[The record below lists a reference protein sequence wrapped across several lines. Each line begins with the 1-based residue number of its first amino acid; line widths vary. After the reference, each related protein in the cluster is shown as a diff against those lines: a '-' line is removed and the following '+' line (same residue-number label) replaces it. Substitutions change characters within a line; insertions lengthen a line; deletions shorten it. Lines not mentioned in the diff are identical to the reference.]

1 MIATPCR
8 VLPRM
13 REAHPC
19 KDELQREGEALQPL
33 LKCLI
38 PILAATIWWSMGVG
52 VAFCGDQQ
60 IVPEIP
66 QGGASMLPQD
76 PIEAIY
82 WSPRGDSGVA
92 KSEIVEVRHM
102 PFQRAVRTATHKETS
117 VAWDVVVGVNLSR
130 SIDAGDVCLLSF
142 YVRGARSRGKSGSAK
157 AVAYLEFTRSP
168 HDKLVTMA
176 VSADKE
182 WSRVYIPFRAETP
195 LRQNKVRVVFH
206 LGFRPQTVE
215 IGGISLLNFGEK
227 VSLAALPATKL
238 TYSGRE
244 PDARWRKDAL
254 DRIERIRKADLAVH
268 VVDASGKPVQDARV
282 HIRMKRHAF
291 AFGSAVTAKLL
302 GVNIEDAET
311 IRKYFKDYGGI
322 ESILSYRKI
331 TEILFNKATF
341 ENDLKII
348 PWNDSQSNRSSV
360 YRKVWTDRALE
371 WLNQRSIEV
380 RGHWIACGF
389 LDELPP
395 EIMHAPRPQVR
406 TYLFANMRAR
416 VQAVGDRVKE
426 WDAINHIVGSGE
438 TLETFFGSPDIYV
451 DIMKESRKLAPEAS
465 LWVNEGFILPDG
477 RRRDPYEKVIR
488 YLIDHD
494 AAPDGIGFMGHF
506 DRLSLT
512 PPEELLEV
520 FDRFAKLLPRLQVT
534 ELDVDVGDDEQLQ
547 ADYLRDAM
555 TIAFSHEACQGIV
568 IWGFWENRIY
578 KPSAELYRGDWS
590 LKPAGEIW
598 KDLVFRQWWTDVQG
612 STDQS
617 GVYKRQAFLGEYEV
631 TVTRNNRSVTV
642 NTALPKEGTA
652 VKITLP

>member
-1 MIATPCR
+1 MPVPPIQPS
-8 VLPRM
+8 VDGKLI
-13 REAHPC
+13 
-19 KDELQREGEALQPL
+19 QRTEPQRGEDALKRL
-33 LKCLI
+33 LNCLMLI
-38 PILAATIWWSMGVG
+38 VAATALGSMGVG
-52 VAFCGDQQ
+52 VAFCADQQ
-60 IVPEIP
+60 IASEIP

-82 WSPRGDSGVA
+82 WYPRGESSVA
-92 KSEIVEVRHM
+92 KSEIVEVRDM
-102 PFQRAVRTATHKETS
+102 PFQRAVRTTTYRETA
-117 VAWDVVVGVNLSR
+117 VAWDVGVGVNLSG
-130 SIDAGDVCLLSF
+130 SINAGDVCLFSF
-142 YVRGARSRGKSGSAK
+142 YVRGARLQGNSGSAK
-157 AVAYLEFTRSP
+157 ADAYLEFTRSP
-168 HDKLVTMA
+168 HEKLVTMA
-176 VSADKE
+176 VIADKE
-182 WSRVYIPFRAETP
+182 WTRVYIPFRAETV
-195 LRQNKVRVVFH
+195 LKENKVRVVFH
-206 LGFRPQTVE
+206 LGFQPQTLE
-215 IGGISLLNFGEK
+215 IGGVSLLNFGK
-227 VSLAALPATKL
+227 NVSITALPATL
-238 TYSGRE
+238 VTYTGRE
-244 PDARWRKDAL
+244 PDARWRKDAQE
-254 DRIERIRKADLAVH
+254 RIERIRKADMAVH
-268 VVDASGKPVQDARV
+268 VVDASGKPVQDAAV
-282 HIRMKRHAF
+282 QIRMRRHAF
-291 AFGSAVTAKLL
+291 GFGSAVTAKLL

-311 IRKYFKDYGGI
+311 IRKYFKDYEGA

-331 TEILFNKATF
+331 TETLFNKATF

-348 PWNDSQSNRSSV
+348 PWNESQSNRSSV
-360 YRKVWTDRALE
+360 YRKDWTDRAFD
-371 WLNQRSIEV
+371 WLNQRRIQV

-395 EIMHAPRPQVR
+395 EIMHAPRHQVR

-416 VQAVGDRVKE
+416 VKAVGDRVKE

-451 DIMKESRKLAPEAS
+451 DIMKESRRLAPEAS
-465 LWVNEGFILPDG
+465 LWVNEGFVLADG

-488 YLIDHD
+488 YLIDRD

-520 FDRFAKLLPRLQVT
+520 LDRFAKLLPKLQIT

-578 KPSAELYRGDWS
+578 KPSAELYRKDWS
-590 LKPAGEIW
+590 LKPAGKTW

-612 STDQS
+612 STDHS
-617 GVYKRQAFLGEYEV
+617 GIFKQQGFLGEYEV
-631 TVTRNNRSVTV
+631 TVTRNDRSVAV
-642 NTALPKEGTA
+642 NAVLPKQGTT